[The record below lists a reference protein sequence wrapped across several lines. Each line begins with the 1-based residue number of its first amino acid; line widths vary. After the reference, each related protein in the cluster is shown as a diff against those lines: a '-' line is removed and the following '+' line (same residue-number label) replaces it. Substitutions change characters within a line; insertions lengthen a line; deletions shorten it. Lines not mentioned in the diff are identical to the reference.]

1 MSKMY
6 TKYPMSDKIKV
17 AVYLDPEL
25 DNFLE
30 ENKGEE
36 LKKSQYIRIILRQ
49 EMRRKEK
56 RAKTSVKTMS
66 DPFNRLHLY
75 EDLIPDDL
83 KEYSELLME
92 WWPIRK
98 QKGGSCTESVAN
110 RIYKTLRSFP
120 SQDRKEALEKA
131 ITGGWKDIYPL
142 KKGYKPEEPKNNHPA
157 SRVFTAKGGF
167 Q

>member
-1 MSKMY
+1 MY

-17 AVYLDPEL
+17 AVYLDKEL
-25 DNFLE
+25 DDFLE
-30 ENKGEE
+30 KNRGEE
-36 LKKSQYIRIILRQ
+36 LKKSQYIRTILRK
-49 EMRRKEK
+49 EMRNKK
-56 RAKTSVKTMS
+56 KKVKPSTTNMNNS
-66 DPFNRLHLY
+66 FKIFYLY
-75 EDLIPDDL
+75 EDFIPDDL
-83 KEYSELLME
+83 KEYSDLLIE

-98 QKGGSCTESVAN
+98 RKGGSCTESVAN
-110 RIYKTLRSFP
+110 RIFKTLRSFP

-142 KKGYKPEEPKNNHPA
+142 KKSYKPEEPKNNHPA

>member
-1 MSKMY
+1 MY

-17 AVYLDPEL
+17 AVYLDKEL
-25 DNFLE
+25 DDFLE
-30 ENKGEE
+30 KNRGEE
-36 LKKSQYIRIILRQ
+36 LKKTQYIRIILRQ

-56 RAKTSVKTMS
+56 KVKPSVTTVN
-66 DPFNRLHLY
+66 DPFKGSCITS
-75 EDLIPDDL
+75 DLIPDDL
-83 KEYSELLME
+83 KQYSELLIE

-110 RIYKTLRSFP
+110 RIFKTLRSFP
-120 SQDRKEALEKA
+120 LQDRKEALEKA

-157 SRVFTAKGGF
+157 SRVFTAKRGF
-167 Q
+167 E

>member
-1 MSKMY
+1 ME
-6 TKYPMSDKIKV
+6 TKKDIKV
-17 AVYLDPEL
+17 SVFLDKEMATFI
-25 DNFLE
+25 D
-30 ENKGEE
+30 ENKTYG
-36 LKKSQYIRIILRQ
+36 
-49 EMRRKEK
+49 MRRSDYMRGLVWEK
-56 RAKTSVKTMS
+56 MKRKKAKPSSKTMS

-75 EDLIPDDL
+75 ADLIPDDL
-83 KEYSELLME
+83 KEHSELLME

-110 RIYKTLRSFP
+110 RIFKTLRSFP

-131 ITGGWKDIYPL
+131 ITGGWKDIYPV